1 MSNDDWISLA
11 QKVRGSGNFEEGDS
25 LVEVIES
32 VLRERLDVEEASAS
46 EEEIRAKQEELRENI
61 TGNSRESEAV
71 EPDDVDRGLSEAEL
85 KREELR
91 SKIHGSK

>member
-11 QKVRGSGNFEEGDS
+11 QKVRDSGDFEEEDS

-71 EPDDVDRGLSEAEL
+71 ESDDVDGGLSEAEL

-91 SKIHGSK
+91 SKIHGGK